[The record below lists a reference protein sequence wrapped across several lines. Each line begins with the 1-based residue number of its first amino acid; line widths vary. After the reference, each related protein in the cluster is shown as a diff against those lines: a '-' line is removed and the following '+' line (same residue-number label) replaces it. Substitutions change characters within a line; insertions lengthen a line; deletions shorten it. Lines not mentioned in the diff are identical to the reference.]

1 MNRVLALPRTLLR
14 PVMSPI
20 RKLRGNAA
28 ERGYLALRHQEGSG
42 EVPPPDRDR
51 IHTDRR
57 GHPFGL

>member
-1 MNRVLALPRTLLR
+1 
-14 PVMSPI
+14 MSPI